1 MSNLP
6 GNIATPT
13 LVTGKTDKSQ
23 VVDIYDNSGFE
34 AKAQNM
40 INSVLDS
47 ADGTILEATKNA
59 AVKLI
64 DSKRFYSDLGGVI
77 NKFAAGGF
85 SKDALK
91 GALKDYKKG
100 ALNTILEANGTKDL
114 DTLKDNLLGTVQNN
128 VKDFAFGYAKGF
140 TDTLAPGVLD
150 GYGIKSF
157 EDAKK
162 LYKNMDAMINDF
174 SNMNTEAWLDLGLS
188 QAAPYLSGVNSTVV
202 EQTLAV
208 IDQTL
213 GTGELDIK
221 VSDKELDNAIL
232 TGVCKGLL
240 PDNSPVINDF
250 IFTSFGDLTQPKNV
264 EKMEMFV
271 STSVSNAAEAGSTDF
286 LIKAA
291 GFTSPSFVRANLG
304 GKVDEF
310 LSKMQVPK
318 VTKEE
323 DRLKAEQD
331 ILKSISIVTG
341 KMEDEID
348 LTMYSKVSKDAKQ
361 VLKFSAEY
369 AADVAIS
376 EGLIDYDPMKLP
388 DMFPDYFW

>member
-100 ALNTILEANGTKDL
+100 ALNTILEANGVKDL
-114 DTLKDNLLGTVQNN
+114 DTLKDNLLGAVQNN

>member
-100 ALNTILEANGTKDL
+100 ALNTILEANGVKDL
-114 DTLKDNLLGTVQNN
+114 DTLKDNLLGAVQNN

-188 QAAPYLSGVNSTVV
+188 QATPYLSGVNSTVV

-304 GKVDEF
+304 GKVEEF

>member
-100 ALNTILEANGTKDL
+100 ALNTILEANGVKDL
-114 DTLKDNLLGTVQNN
+114 DTLKDNLLGAVQNN

-240 PDNSPVINDF
+240 LDNSPVINDF

>member
-23 VVDIYDNSGFE
+23 VVDIYENSGVQ

-40 INSVLDS
+40 INSVLNS

-64 DSKRFYSDLGGVI
+64 DSKRFYSDLGGLI
-77 NKFAAGGF
+77 NKFAAGNF

-100 ALNTILEANGTKDL
+100 ALNTILEANGIKDL
-114 DTLKDNLLGTVQNN
+114 DKLKDNLLGAVQTN

-140 TDTLAPGVLD
+140 TDSLAPGVLD

-162 LYKNMDAMINDF
+162 LYKNMDAMVNDF
-174 SNMNTEAWLDLGLS
+174 SNMNTEAWLDLGME
-188 QAAPYLSGVNSTVV
+188 QATPYLSGLSSTMM

-208 IDQTL
+208 LDQTL

-250 IFTSFGDLTQPKNV
+250 IFKSFGDLSQPENT

-271 STSVSNAAEAGSTDF
+271 STSVVNAAEVGSTDF
-286 LIKAA
+286 LIRAA
-291 GFTSPSFVRANLG
+291 SYTSPSFVRANLG
-304 GKVDEF
+304 GKTDEF
-310 LSKMQVPK
+310 LSNMQVPK
-318 VTKEE
+318 FSKEE
-323 DRLKAEQD
+323 ERLKAEQD
-331 ILKSISIVTG
+331 IIKSMEIVSG
-341 KMEDEID
+341 QAANEID
-348 LTMYSKVSKDAKQ
+348 LNMFSKVSKDAKQ
-361 VLKFSAEY
+361 VLTFSQEY
-369 AADVAIS
+369 AAAVAIS
-376 EGLIDYDPMKLP
+376 EGLEDYDPMKLP